1 MGETLHADLPLHRRP
16 RSAGRTLCTGG
27 SGTTG
32 GRSQGPGA
40 AQPPGPKGSGPRDFR
55 PGRGFLPGTLRS
67 ACPRS
72 PPDQEHVT
80 SGGTGGLPVGVR
92 LPAAWG
98 ALLLR
103 LFWGLLGSGF
113 PKLRTLRPRSLRG
126 GPGPAARQAAC
137 WGLSRPNRKAARKGA
152 EAADQRKAEGA
163 GFGVCALALKAE
175 TPSPKIWAVLSAW
188 SSVLFS

>member
-16 RSAGRTLCTGG
+16 HSAGRTLCTRS

-103 LFWGLLGSGF
+103 LFWGVLGSGF
-113 PKLRTLRPRSLRG
+113 PGVAAGTPLLSSAPFVPGRCVVVLGPPPGRRPVGGYQGLIAKQRERALRPQTSGRLRV
-126 GPGPAARQAAC
+126 PA
-137 WGLSRPNRKAARKGA
+137 S
-152 EAADQRKAEGA
+152 ES
-163 GFGVCALALKAE
+163 AL
-175 TPSPKIWAVLSAW
+175 
-188 SSVLFS
+188 